1 VLSDS
6 NMSDIRDFIKRLML
20 LGPPVVQVTILFSD
34 IVGFTEIAGAS
45 ATEDLIIM
53 LNKMFTAFDAL
64 VDKHGVY
71 KVGITAL
78 H

>member
-1 VLSDS
+1 
-6 NMSDIRDFIKRLML
+6 
-20 LGPPVVQVTILFSD
+20 VQVTILFSD

-45 ATEDLIIM
+45 ATEDLISM
-53 LNKMFTAFDAL
+53 LNRMFTAFDAL

-78 H
+78 